1 MMVKWEFIKQVK
13 SWVGLG
19 NLRLGQ
25 NYFRLFAGGDLIIH
39 SGNMSDCYTKYNYW
53 NA

>member
-19 NLRLGQ
+19 NKARSK
-25 NYFRLFAGGDLIIH
+25 LFQAV
-39 SGNMSDCYTKYNYW
+39 CRR
-53 NA
+53 